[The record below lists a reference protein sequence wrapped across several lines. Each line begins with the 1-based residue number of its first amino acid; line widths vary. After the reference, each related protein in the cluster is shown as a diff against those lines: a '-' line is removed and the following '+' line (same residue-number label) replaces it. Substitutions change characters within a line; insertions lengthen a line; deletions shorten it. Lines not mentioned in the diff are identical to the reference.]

1 MDRATRAKLATGA
14 AALVVIAQPARAD
27 DYVDTATKK
36 ADAATARADKWDGPT
51 SGPAAAKGKKIVFV
65 AGDLKNGGILGAS
78 EGVKEA
84 AAAIGWTLT
93 VIDGQGAVSSRTAG
107 MNQALTLKPDGI
119 IVGGF
124 DTKEQ
129 QVAFDAAAKAGVA
142 VVGWHSGTRPGPEP
156 EAGIFANV
164 TTLPQD
170 VSETA
175 AFEAIAES
183 KGKAGVV
190 IFTDSQY
197 EIAVFKARAMEAAIK
212 KCGGCTVLEFVDS
225 PIAESSQRMPQL
237 TTTLLQKYGDRWTH
251 SLAINDLYFDFMGP
265 SLSAAGKK
273 GDGAPLAI
281 SAGDGSESAFQRIR
295 AKQYQAGTV
304 PEPLNQQGWQL
315 VDELN
320 RAFAKAPWSG
330 YVSKIHLV
338 TANNVAYDGGPRNV
352 FDPDNGYRIQYKKIW
367 GGK

>member
-1 MDRATRAKLATGA
+1 MLKTVLMAGA
-14 AALVVIAQPARAD
+14 AALALAGAARAD
-27 DYVDTATKK
+27 AYTDAAAAK
-36 ADAATARADKWDGPT
+36 AKAATAHADKWDGPT
-51 SGPAAAKGKKIVFV
+51 SGPKIAAAKKIVFV

-84 AAAIGWTLT
+84 AGAAGWTVT
-93 VIDGQGAVSSRTAG
+93 VIDGQGSVSGRTAA

-119 IVGGF
+119 VVGGF

-129 QVAFDAAAKAGVA
+129 QVAFDAAAKAGAV
-142 VVGWHSGTRPGPEP
+142 VVGWHSGTKPGPEP

-164 TTLPQD
+164 TTSPQD
-170 VSETA
+170 VSDTA
-175 AFEAIAES
+175 AFQAIADS
-183 KGKAGVV
+183 GGKAGVV
-190 IFTDSQY
+190 IFTDTQY

-225 PIAESSQRMPQL
+225 PIGESSQRMPQL
-237 TTTLLQKYGDRWTH
+237 TTTLLQKYGAKWTY

-265 SLSAAGKK
+265 SLAAAGMK
-273 GDGAPLAI
+273 GDGAPKAI

-320 RAFAKAPWSG
+320 RAFAKATWSG
-330 YVSKIHLV
+330 YISGIHLV
-338 TANNVAYDGGPRNV
+338 TPDNIAFDGGPKNV
-352 FDPDNGYRIQYKKIW
+352 FDPDNGYRDHYKTIW
-367 GGK
+367 GVK

>member
-1 MDRATRAKLATGA
+1 MKFSKRSLLLASA
-14 AALVVIAQPARAD
+14 AAFLVSATARAD
-27 DYVDTATKK
+27 EYVDHAIAAAK
-36 ADAATARADKWDGPT
+36 AATARADKWDGPT
-51 SGPAAAKGKKIVFV
+51 TGPKAVSAKKVVFV

-84 AAAIGWTLT
+84 AKAIGWTVI
-93 VIDGQGAVSSRTAG
+93 VIDGQGSVSGRTSA
-107 MNQALTLKPDGI
+107 MSQALTLKPDGI
-119 IVGGF
+119 VVGGF

-129 QVAFDAAAKAGVA
+129 QVAFDTAAKSGAA
-142 VVGWHSGTRPGPEP
+142 VVGWHAGTRPGPEP

-175 AFEAIAES
+175 AFQAINES
-183 KGKAGVV
+183 NGKAGVI

-197 EIAVFKARAMEAAIK
+197 EIALFKAHAMEAAIK

-225 PIAESSQRMPQL
+225 PIGESSQRMPQL
-237 TTTLLQKYGDRWTH
+237 TTTLLQKYGDKWTH
-251 SLAINDLYFDFMGP
+251 SLAINDLYFDLMGP
-265 SLSAAGKK
+265 SRASAGKK
-273 GDGAPLAI
+273 GDQAPRAI

-304 PEPLNQQGWQL
+304 PEPLNEQGWQL

-320 RAFAKAPWSG
+320 RAFAKEAWSG
-330 YVSKIHLV
+330 FVSKIHLV
-338 TANNVAYDGGPRNV
+338 TADNVAYDGGDKNV
-352 FDPDNGYRIQYKKIW
+352 FDPGNGYRDEYKKIW
-367 GGK
+367 GVK